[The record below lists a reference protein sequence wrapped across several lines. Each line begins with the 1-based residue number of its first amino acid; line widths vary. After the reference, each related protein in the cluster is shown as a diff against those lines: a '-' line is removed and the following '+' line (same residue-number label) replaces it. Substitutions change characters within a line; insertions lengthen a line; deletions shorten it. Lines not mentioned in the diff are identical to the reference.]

1 MLTSVRARSDIPHGG
16 GKPVKVLMLSRG
28 VVPIGARC
36 GGAELAVYELAR
48 HLARRGHD
56 VTLVSDVDDSV
67 GRGIEGLASVPLD
80 SPIQRLSR
88 RLPGGF
94 FAWTLQ
100 HLIANIVV
108 TGLARRLMREQ
119 RFDHV
124 HAYGNL
130 SALLLTFIAKIP
142 VTYTEEDA
150 PPWQCRYRHRWEHLI
165 RRAIYRAV
173 NVNAWR
179 RVERV
184 GVQFPS
190 LRDELVERWGVPAA
204 HVFVIANGTD
214 IELFHPEPSRRV
226 GAAAVPARSAP
237 VELQRVENAR
247 NAGFP
252 RYCLFVGRLTSRKA
266 PDLLLRALARVP
278 DVRCMFVGDGP
289 MRSQLEQLA
298 RALGLEQRVEF
309 LGSMESGQ
317 LPPLYSH
324 ADLLVLPSFSE
335 TTPLVAAEAMACGTP
350 VLATRIAGLPAMVD
364 DFETGFLVSPGDVGE
379 LSVALRFLTQDD
391 RLLATMGQTAQA
403 RAGKRL
409 SWPVLAMAYEDL
421 YRSTACDDG
430 AEALEP
436 LHGASAARV
445 K

>member
-1 MLTSVRARSDIPHGG
+1 VPRAHTDIPNDG
-16 GKPVKVLMLSRG
+16 GKPVKILMLSRG

-36 GGAELAVYELAR
+36 GGAELAAYELAR

-56 VTLVSDVDDSV
+56 VTLVSDVDDGV
-67 GRGIEGLASVPLD
+67 GSEIEGLAFVPLD
-80 SPIQRLSR
+80 SRLQRLSR

-100 HLIANIVV
+100 HLISNIVV
-108 TGLARRLMREQ
+108 TALARRLLREQ

-130 SALLLTFIAKIP
+130 SALLLTFIARIP

-173 NVNAWR
+173 NVSAWR

-214 IELFHPEPSRRV
+214 TELFHPERSHRV
-226 GAAAVPARSAP
+226 PPAPVPAPTAP
-237 VELQRVENAR
+237 DELQGVENR
-247 NAGFP
+247 RGAGFA

-278 DVRCMFVGDGP
+278 DVRCVFVGDGP

-298 RALGLEQRVEF
+298 RTLGVQQRVEF

-350 VLATRIAGLPAMVD
+350 VLGTRIAGLPAMVD
-364 DFETGFLVSPGDVGE
+364 DFETGFLVNPGDVGE
-379 LSVALRFLTQDD
+379 LSVALRFLTQDEQ
-391 RLLATMGQTAQA
+391 LLTAMGHTAQA
-403 RAGKRL
+403 RAGERL
-409 SWPVLAMAYEDL
+409 SWPALAMAYEDL
-421 YRSTACDDG
+421 YRSTGPAGSAD
-430 AEALEP
+430 ALEP
-436 LHGASAARV
+436 LHGASAS
-445 K
+445 